1 MKKFWNV
8 SRKYLFCLLLVLG
21 IFTVIPYL
29 CFRAM
34 DGGRTMGGVVVVFFI
49 YPLCALL
56 YGVLSYAL
64 LKKVWIPQ
72 LILYIITCA
81 SLFGLNLIADK
92 ELEPWLGILIVAF
105 ALVLF
110 SLIGTL
116 LAFLG
121 RLMIKGIKKI
131 CQRVKQRNRH
141 VN

>member
-8 SRKYLFCLLLVLG
+8 SRKYLFCMLLVLG

-29 CFRAM
+29 SSLVFT
-34 DGGRTMGGVVVVFFI
+34 GRTVGEVGGFFFEL
-49 YPLCALL
+49 PLSALL
-56 YGVLSYAL
+56 YGALSYAF

-81 SLFGLNLIADK
+81 YFLVPKLIVYK
-92 ELEPWLGILIVAF
+92 KLGSWKLILIYAF
-105 ALVLF
+105 VLVLF

-131 CQRVKQRNRH
+131 CQRVKQRKSAR
-141 VN
+141 

>member
-1 MKKFWNV
+1 MKNFLNV
-8 SRKYLFCLLLVLG
+8 LGKYLFCMLLGLE

-29 CFRAM
+29 ISRVT
-34 DGGRTMGGVVVVFFI
+34 DDRSIGGIGFI
-49 YPLCALL
+49 IFTYPLCALL
-56 YGVLSYAL
+56 YGALSYAF

-121 RLMIKGIKKI
+121 RLIVKGIRRI
-131 CQRVKQRNRH
+131 CKRAS
-141 VN
+141 